1 MYRNKTIKK
10 TAALTSAALLLACL
24 LACKGKD
31 AACTQPIRSEVYRIN
46 DPDFPIEICFN
57 VDSTLV
63 TDPDLRSVLFDN
75 HDAIK
80 YKGHLRSLSLK
91 FIEDGPAYSK
101 LDTAK
106 ICAGERKAMEMLYP
120 QYHLDA
126 SQWLTT
132 VYGEGAYTQISRG
145 NLSYQSYVFDLH
157 DAECSIVIEMSDSSD
172 FLCKQEVFMK
182 TIQSVRINK

>member
-1 MYRNKTIKK
+1 MKK
-10 TAALTSAALLLACL
+10 VHIATCIAFLITFGACRQETCL
-24 LACKGKD
+24 LSLRK
-31 AACTQPIRSEVYRIN
+31 EVYRIN
-46 DPDFPIEICFN
+46 DRRFPIEICFN

-80 YKGHLRSLSLK
+80 YKGHLRSLSLQ
-91 FIEDGPAYSK
+91 FVEDGPAYLK

-106 ICAGERKAMEMLYP
+106 ICARYRKIMEVLYP
-120 QYHLDA
+120 EYHLDA

-132 VYGEGAYTQISRG
+132 AYGEGAYTQISRG